1 MKASRS
7 AYRTTEFE
15 ENSAGMQDQ
24 SAEEMLIASIRPELN
39 YICSN
44 ATRAC
49 ILHMMVKNKELN
61 HTIRVEEASRRLG
74 KRHSVIIYHLEQ
86 LQGWKIVKV
95 VKSAKYGEDGA
106 KRSIWGLNMEFPN
119 LVREVYAY
127 MSKVFYTQKDLERMC
142 GVNRNVRGTK

>member
-1 MKASRS
+1 MRASRS

-15 ENSAGMQDQ
+15 ENPADGQEQ
-24 SAEEMLIASIRPELN
+24 SGEDMLIASLRPELN

-49 ILHMMVKNKELN
+49 IMYMMVKNKELD
-61 HTIRVEEASRRLG
+61 HTIRVEELSRRLG

-95 VKSAKYGEDGA
+95 VKLAKYGEDGT
-106 KRSIWGLNMEFPN
+106 KRSIWGLNLNYPN
-119 LVREVYAY
+119 LVREAYAY

-142 GVNRNVRGTK
+142 SVNRNVRASK